1 MFSCS
6 KRPLWRYKPSSLS
19 FSWMANGMQALG
31 LSKARSHFKNQTRKG
46 NGLTCNRWEALTAPT
61 VCSSHS
67 CTDVG
72 AAKQSAHKV
81 RFQLI
86 SRTQWWSP
94 EAQELPGKQATC
106 PCCAELGEAGST
118 AWLKSNY
125 AGAVQISG
133 HAAAEGAQWLQ
144 LNIQCSCNEIMSVL
158 TSSSLS
164 SIPTQSILQYNN
176 SAVNLQASYSKLMGI
191 LTRRENINQS
201 NYKAYRGRFG
211 ALHCFSVPSNYWI
224 FCSKTT

>member
-1 MFSCS
+1 MFTLKARKTFSKLHWFRGYKYRNEIFSQKRKVIPAAEKTNTWKVPKQGRSEGSRSWGGKKKEKHGNQTSRPTFSCS
-6 KRPLWRYKPSSLS
+6 KRPLRRYKPSSLS

-94 EAQELPGKQATC
+94 EAQELPSKQTRC

-125 AGAVQISG
+125 AGAVQDLRPRSSWRSSMT
-133 HAAAEGAQWLQ
+133 AAEH
-144 LNIQCSCNEIMSVL
+144 SV
-158 TSSSLS
+158 
-164 SIPTQSILQYNN
+164 
-176 SAVNLQASYSKLMGI
+176 
-191 LTRRENINQS
+191 
-201 NYKAYRGRFG
+201 
-211 ALHCFSVPSNYWI
+211 
-224 FCSKTT
+224 

>member
-1 MFSCS
+1 MWELLSSQHTKSDF
-6 KRPLWRYKPSSLS
+6 SLS
-19 FSWMANGMQALG
+19 QEHSDEVLRLRNCLANRPHVHAVQSWGKQALLPDWSQTMQALC
-31 LSKARSHFKNQTRKG
+31 K
-46 NGLTCNRWEALTAPT
+46 
-61 VCSSHS
+61 
-67 CTDVG
+67 
-72 AAKQSAHKV
+72 
-81 RFQLI
+81 
-86 SRTQWWSP
+86 
-94 EAQELPGKQATC
+94 
-106 PCCAELGEAGST
+106 
-118 AWLKSNY
+118 
-125 AGAVQISG
+125 ISG

-211 ALHCFSVPSNYWI
+211 ALHCFSVTSNYWI